1 MKKTVDV
8 IRAWRDEEYRNSL
21 TEEER
26 ANLPESPA
34 GMAVVSDA
42 TLRSI
47 TGGCGSYPTTGP
59 TSKYNSCVTW
69 PEQCP

>member
-8 IRAWRDEEYRNSL
+8 IRAWRDEDYRNSL

-34 GMAVVSDA
+34 GVSVVSDEI
-42 TLRSI
+42 LRSI
-47 TGGCGSYPTTGP
+47 TGGCASYPQQTTAMH
-59 TSKYNSCVTW
+59 SCVTW